1 MLSYTPSQPLTM
13 GVELELQL
21 LNARDFALSRDAPD
35 LINLLHRKPAL
46 QKRITP
52 EITESMIELNTSVH
66 SSYETLMGELRDL
79 RDAICEAGDKLN
91 IDISGGG
98 AHPVS
103 VWKDRRI
110 YPTERFLNT
119 SHLYGYLAKQFT
131 VFGQHVHIG
140 CTDGDA
146 AVRLTHML
154 APYIPYFIALSAAS
168 PYAAGEET
176 SFETSRLHAVAVFP
190 LSGHMPRLS
199 SWAEFNEYFDEMV
212 SYGIVKSMKDFYWD
226 IRPKPEFGTVEV
238 RIFDTPLTVEMAAAL
253 AALVQTLSAQLLGL
267 KSTTGPAV
275 PSAQVGDLA
284 TYRVYG
290 YNRFQACRFGYEAMI
305 VDPRNKQ
312 SFHLGAALD
321 QLLEDLMPT
330 AAQLGTVRALIYLQE
345 LVAARQ
351 NGASWMRAML
361 AQSGDLN
368 DVMRMQAA
376 LFRNSGQPSQA
387 GRSGL
392 HMHVSSS
399 VRGVASPS
407 RTEPTLGGPSLHS
420 LPVPQ

>member
-1 MLSYTPSQPLTM
+1 MLSYTASSPLTM

-35 LINLLHRKPAL
+35 LINLLHRKAAL
-46 QKRITP
+46 KARITP
-52 EITESMIELNTSVH
+52 EITESMIELNTSIH
-66 SSYETLMGELRDL
+66 SNYDTLLEELRQL

-110 YPTERFLNT
+110 YPTERFLHT

-140 CTDGDA
+140 CPTGDA
-146 AVRLTHML
+146 AIQLTHML

-190 LSGHMPRLS
+190 LSGHMPRMHN
-199 SWAEFNEYFDEMV
+199 WAEFNRYFDEML

-238 RIFDTPLTVEMAAAL
+238 RIFDTPLNVEMAAAL
-253 AALVQTLSAQLLGL
+253 AALVQALAAQLMATKPG
-267 KSTTGPAV
+267 SAAY
-275 PSAQVGDLA
+275 AQVGDLA

-290 YNRFQACRFGYEAMI
+290 YNRFQACRFGYEAML
-305 VDPRNKQ
+305 VDPRSKQ
-312 SFHLGAALD
+312 SYHLGQALER
-321 QLLEDLMPT
+321 LLEDLMPT
-330 AAQLGTVRALIYLQE
+330 AAQLGSVRALIYLQE

-351 NGASWMRAML
+351 NGASWMRAMH

-376 LFRNSGQPSQA
+376 LFRSSGQGGARKAQSAAQA
-387 GRSGL
+387 
-392 HMHVSSS
+392 V
-399 VRGVASPS
+399 
-407 RTEPTLGGPSLHS
+407 RTEPVLAVHPASS
-420 LPVPQ
+420 VVPMVQQRAA

>member
-1 MLSYTPSQPLTM
+1 MLTFTPSRPLTM

-35 LINLLHRKPAL
+35 LINLLHRKTAL

-52 EITESMIELNTSVH
+52 EITESMVELNTSIH
-66 SSYETLMGELRDL
+66 SNYDTLLQELREL
-79 RDAICEAGDKLN
+79 RNAICEAGDKLN

-110 YPTERFLNT
+110 YPTERFLHT

-154 APYIPYFIALSAAS
+154 ASYIPYFIALSAAS

-253 AALVQTLSAQLLGL
+253 AALVQTLSAQLLGITPGL
-267 KSTTGPAV
+267 VQPTTVAP
-275 PSAQVGDLA
+275 PVGDLA

-305 VDPRNKQ
+305 VDPRSKQ
-312 SFHLGAALD
+312 SFHLGTALGK
-321 QLLEDLMPT
+321 LLEDLMPT

-351 NGASWMRAML
+351 NGASWMRAMF

-368 DVMRMQAA
+368 EVMRMQAA
-376 LFRNSGQPSQA
+376 LFRNSGQHSQSGRA
-387 GRSGL
+387 GI
-392 HMHVSSS
+392 H
-399 VRGVASPS
+399 GVPTPQ

-420 LPVPQ
+420 VPAPQPLVA

>member
-1 MLSYTPSQPLTM
+1 MLTYTASRPLTM

-35 LINLLHRKPAL
+35 LINLLHRKAAL

-52 EITESMIELNTSVH
+52 EITESMVELNTSIH
-66 SSYETLMGELRDL
+66 NSYDTLLDELRQL
-79 RDAICEAGDKLN
+79 RDATCEAGDKLN

-98 AHPVS
+98 SHPVS

-140 CTDGDA
+140 CPTGDDA
-146 AVRLTHML
+146 IRLTHML

-168 PYAAGEET
+168 PYAAGEDT

-190 LSGHMPRLS
+190 LSGHMPRMDN
-199 SWAEFNEYFDEMV
+199 WADFNRYFDEME

-253 AALVQTLSAQLLGL
+253 AALVQALAAQLMAIKPG
-267 KSTTGPAV
+267 SEA
-275 PSAQVGDLA
+275 SAQVGDLA

-290 YNRFQACRFGYEAMI
+290 YNRFQACRFGYEAML

-312 SFHLGAALD
+312 SFHLGQALER
-321 QLLEDLMPT
+321 LLEDLMPT
-330 AAQLGTVRALIYLQE
+330 AAQLGSVRAIIYLQE
-345 LVAARQ
+345 LVAGRQ

-368 DVMRMQAA
+368 DVMRLQAG
-376 LFRNSGQPSQA
+376 LFRHSGPKGQPSHA
-387 GRSGL
+387 GGTPAKGST
-392 HMHVSSS
+392 
-399 VRGVASPS
+399 
-407 RTEPTLGGPSLHS
+407 RTEPVLAGPSLHS
-420 LPVPQ
+420 VPPTLQ

>member
-1 MLSYTPSQPLTM
+1 MLTYTSSRPLTM

-35 LINLLHRKPAL
+35 LINLLHRKAPL

-52 EITESMIELNTSVH
+52 EITESMIELNTSIH
-66 SSYETLMGELRDL
+66 ETYDSLLTELRQL

-98 AHPVS
+98 SHPVS

-110 YPTERFLNT
+110 YPTERFLHT

-140 CTDGDA
+140 CPDGDA
-146 AVRLTHML
+146 AVQLTHML

-168 PYAAGEET
+168 PYAAGEDT
-176 SFETSRLHAVAVFP
+176 AFETSRLHAVAVFP
-190 LSGHMPRLS
+190 LSGNMPRLKN
-199 SWAEFNEYFDEMV
+199 WAEFNTYYDEMV

-253 AALVQTLSAQLLGL
+253 AALVQTLAAQLL
-267 KSTTGPAV
+267 AV
-275 PSAQVGDLA
+275 KPGSEAYAQVGDLA

-305 VDPRNKQ
+305 VDPRSKQ
-312 SFHLGAALD
+312 SFHLGTALNR
-321 QLLEDLMPT
+321 LLEDLMPT

-361 AQSGDLN
+361 AQNGDLSE
-368 DVMRMQAA
+368 VMRMQAA
-376 LFRNSGQPSQA
+376 LFRHSSHNSSQRGA
-387 GRSGL
+387 PPMAPPGSG
-392 HMHVSSS
+392 
-399 VRGVASPS
+399 
-407 RTEPTLGGPSLHS
+407 RTEPTLHSVPPPSQ
-420 LPVPQ
+420 PMAA

>member
-1 MLSYTPSQPLTM
+1 MLTFTPSRPLTM
-13 GVELELQL
+13 GVELELQV

-35 LINLLHRKPAL
+35 LINLLHRKSEYKA
-46 QKRITP
+46 RITP
-52 EITESMIELNTSVH
+52 EITESMIELNTSIH
-66 SSYETLMGELRDL
+66 STYDTLMAELRQL

-110 YPTERFLNT
+110 YPTERFLHT

-140 CTDGDA
+140 CTSGDEA
-146 AVRLTHML
+146 IKLTHML

-168 PYAAGEET
+168 PYAAGEDT

-190 LSGHMPRLS
+190 LSGHMPRMN
-199 SWAEFNEYFDEMV
+199 SWEEFNVYFDEML

-253 AALVQTLSAQLLGL
+253 GALVQTLSAHLLGI
-267 KSTTGPAV
+267 KPGASTANDVHDAAV
-275 PSAQVGDLA
+275 ASARVGDLA

-305 VDPRNKQ
+305 VDPRSKQ
-312 SFHLGAALD
+312 SFHLGTALD
-321 QLLEDLMPT
+321 KLLEDLMPV

-376 LFRNSGQPSQA
+376 LFRHSGHQGDSHKRKPLQPA
-387 GRSGL
+387 
-392 HMHVSSS
+392 VSA
-399 VRGVASPS
+399 RA
-407 RTEPTLGGPSLHS
+407 EPTLHS
-420 LPVPQ
+420 VPPTQQLAA